1 MENKFS
7 DLERKI
13 LYKKK
18 IMKVAIVNHNSY
30 IESANEKISNKIEK
44 CFCGRFVPYKIQKD
58 EAFEDGKHIGVFLLD
73 EKNPELINK
82 IINLIKDESRKNMG
96 KD

>member
-7 DLERKI
+7 YLERKI

-18 IMKVAIVNHNSY
+18 IMKVVIVNHNGFV
-30 IESANEKISNKIEK
+30 ESANEKISNKIEQ
-44 CFCGRFVPYKIQKD
+44 CFCGRYVPYKIQKSGT
-58 EAFEDGKHIGVFLLD
+58 FQDGKHVGIFFLD
-73 EKNPELINK
+73 EKNPELVNK

-96 KD
+96 